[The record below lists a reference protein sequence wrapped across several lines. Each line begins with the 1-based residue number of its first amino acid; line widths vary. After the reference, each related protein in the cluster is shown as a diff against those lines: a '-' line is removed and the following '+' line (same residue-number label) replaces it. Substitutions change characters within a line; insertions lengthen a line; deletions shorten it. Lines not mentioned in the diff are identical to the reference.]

1 LVILIFY
8 AGFLFLTDQWK
19 SENMKKA
26 KNIIVWVV
34 LGAVVIFMLLLI
46 MYQIFAEFA

>member
-1 LVILIFY
+1 VLMIFY
-8 AGFLFLTDQWK
+8 SWFLMITDQWK

-26 KNIIVWVV
+26 KDIIIWVV
-34 LGAVVIFMLLLI
+34 LAALVVFILLLI